1 MNRVMFEIDISNQ
14 QACVPVNVQELRQA
28 LLLALNLE
36 SVESAILSVSVVDN
50 ETIHRINRE
59 HLQHDYPTDVIS
71 FQLDFSRSP
80 WGGTESSDDS
90 EGADADPEEFCE
102 TEIDGLQSDEIADD
116 DPRPASGAAIEGE
129 IIVSAEMAEQMAAEG
144 AWNPASELLLYVIH
158 GMLHICGYDDLSAAD
173 KAVMRSREKLIL
185 EALGLNPVYP
195 QDDAS

>member
-1 MNRVMFEIDISNQ
+1 MFELDISNQ
-14 QACVPVNVQELRQA
+14 QVCVPVDVQELRQA
-28 LLLALNLE
+28 LLLALDLE
-36 SVESAILSVSVVDN
+36 AVTSAVLSVSIVDN

-80 WGGTESSDDS
+80 WDDTEGSDDS
-90 EGADADPEEFCE
+90 EDADADPEGFCE
-102 TEIDGLQSDEIADD
+102 TGSDGLISDEIAED

-129 IIVSAEMAEQMAAEG
+129 IIVSAEMAQQMAAEG
-144 AWNPASELLLYVIH
+144 AWNPGSELLLYVIH
-158 GMLHICGYDDLSAAD
+158 GMLHICGYDDLSAGD